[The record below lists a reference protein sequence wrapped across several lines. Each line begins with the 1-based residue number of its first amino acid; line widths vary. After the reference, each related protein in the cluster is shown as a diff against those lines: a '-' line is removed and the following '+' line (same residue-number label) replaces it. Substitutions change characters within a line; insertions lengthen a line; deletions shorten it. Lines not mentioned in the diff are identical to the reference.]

1 MENEKYF
8 VSQALLENNSSKP
21 LLIRSPDFP
30 ELNNQSL
37 PVGFSGIMQFIYPSD
52 LKLRKDS
59 WINSKGTPV
68 VYLELVDKD
77 F

>member
-8 VSQALLENNSSKP
+8 LSQTLLENKSNKP

-30 ELNNQSL
+30 EINNQSL
-37 PVGFSGIMQFIYPSD
+37 PVGFSGIMQFVYPID

-59 WINSKGTPV
+59 WINNKGIPV

>member
-8 VSQALLENNSSKP
+8 LSQTLLENTSSKP

-30 ELNNQSL
+30 EINNQTL
-37 PVGFSGIMQFIYPSD
+37 PVGFRSIMQFVYPSD
-52 LKLRKDS
+52 LKLRKNS